1 MKAKTLGYSGENLAE
16 KYLINKGY
24 KILDKN
30 FTISGGEIDIIT
42 QKNGIL
48 VFVEVKT
55 RTSDFFGEGNE
66 SVDRQKKKRIL
77 RAVQRYIDSKIK
89 DPDPD
94 FRLDLI
100 EIELHPENYRLK
112 NINHYEDIE
121 V

>member
-1 MKAKTLGYSGENLAE
+1 MKAKSLGYSGESLAE

-30 FTISGGEIDIIT
+30 FTVHGGEIDIVA
-42 QKNGIL
+42 QKNDIL

-55 RTSDFFGEGNE
+55 RTSDSFGEGNE

-77 RAVQRYIDSKIK
+77 HAVQRYIDSKITH
-89 DPDPD
+89 PDPD

-100 EIELHPENYRLK
+100 EIELYSKNYRLK